1 MPEIKLIDKSELFIS
16 PSALERILYEFKG
29 LAEKYIDAGMKK
41 FTIVSKPTTSDGK
54 HSITLKW
61 SPSYDQE
68 GNITNL

>member
-1 MPEIKLIDKSELFIS
+1 MPEIKLLDKSEIFIS
-16 PSALERILYEFKG
+16 PSALEKILHEFKS
-29 LAEKYIDAGMKK
+29 LADKYMDAGLKK
-41 FTIVSKPTTSDGK
+41 FTIMSKPTTSDGK